1 MIIQILA
8 ISGLLLS
15 GYALYV
21 KGRAESDKDY
31 YPLCD
36 LNEHIS
42 CTKAFLSRE
51 GSLTG
56 FPNPLIGI
64 IFYAVI
70 FILDAMQ
77 YSNTLWYL
85 SLIALMASVY
95 LADISY
101 FRQKNFCLV
110 CTAIYL
116 INFILVMVQIPAM
129 AMG

>member
-31 YPLCD
+31 SPLCD
-36 LNEHIS
+36 FNEHIS
-42 CTKAFLSRE
+42 CTKAFLSKE

-56 FPNPLIGI
+56 FPNPLLGI

-70 FILDAMQ
+70 FILDVLQ

-85 SLIALMASVY
+85 SIVALIASVY
-95 LADISY
+95 LADTSY
-101 FRQKNFCLV
+101 FKQKNFCLV

-116 INFILVMVQIPAM
+116 INFILVMVQIPGIAL
-129 AMG
+129 G